1 MTTYDTD
8 GRDLTWLATSFAQR
22 IPGVRDVLVLSTDG
36 LVLARSEGLQRETAE
51 TLAAVTSGLASLT
64 AGAARHL
71 HAGQVNQVIV
81 EMDHGFLFVT
91 AISEGSCLAVFDAV
105 VTRLGKGVD
114 EHGRIADA
122 SLRSTLALLGRFGR
136 KAAFTCG
143 PPGITERLPRSA
155 ARSPSSATRSG
166 GTNVKPGSRSAK

>member
-1 MTTYDTD
+1 VTTYDAD

-91 AISEGSCLAVFDAV
+91 AISEGSCLAVMAGADCDIGLIGYEMSMLVA
-105 VTRLGKGVD
+105 
-114 EHGRIADA
+114 RIGQVLTPA
-122 SLRSTLALLGRFGR
+122 LRSEL
-136 KAAFTCG
+136 
-143 PPGITERLPRSA
+143 SA
-155 ARSPSSATRSG
+155 RPAP
-166 GTNVKPGSRSAK
+166 

>member
-1 MTTYDTD
+1 MTNYDAD

-91 AISEGSCLAVFDAV
+91 SISEGSCLAVMAGAECDIGLIGYEMSMLVA
-105 VTRLGKGVD
+105 
-114 EHGRIADA
+114 RIGQVLTPA
-122 SLRSTLALLGRFGR
+122 LRSEL
-136 KAAFTCG
+136 
-143 PPGITERLPRSA
+143 SA
-155 ARSPSSATRSG
+155 RPAP
-166 GTNVKPGSRSAK
+166 